1 MSKLYV
7 FTFLACAAVLLAGA
21 QAQNEP
27 PPPNPI
33 MREVSPGVYEVGQL
47 RLDQNARAVTFPGIL
62 NMNIGNLE
70 YLLVTNLGAT
80 HESLLETDVTP
91 SDLHFAMLLLGAKG
105 SGDQNG
111 EIPPGQIDAKYL
123 KTAPKL
129 KGDDISITVNWKE
142 DGVDKTAPVEDWI
155 INTTTKKAADRG
167 PWTYNG
173 SMFNNGHF
181 LAQIEGAHA
190 ALVTY
195 PAALINNPRKG
206 NDNDQIWIV
215 NTKAVPAVNTPVEI
229 VITLLPADPKTKTPA
244 R

>member
-1 MSKLYV
+1 
-7 FTFLACAAVLLAGA
+7 
-21 QAQNEP
+21 
-27 PPPNPI
+27 
-33 MREVSPGVYEVGQL
+33 
-47 RLDQNARAVTFPGIL
+47 
-62 NMNIGNLE
+62 
-70 YLLVTNLGAT
+70 
-80 HESLLETDVTP
+80 
-91 SDLHFAMLLLGAKG
+91 

-129 KGDDISITVNWKE
+129 KGDDISITVHWKE
-142 DGVDKTAPVEDWI
+142 HDVDKTSPVEDWI
-155 INTTTKKAADRG
+155 VNTATKKAAERG
-167 PWTYNG
+167 PWIYNG

-206 NDNDQIWIV
+206 NDNAQIWMV
-215 NTKAVPAVNTPVEI
+215 NSKAVPDVNPPVEI
-229 VITLLPADPKTKTPA
+229 VITLLTADPKPSKPA